1 MKNLFKHEKV
11 AILLILISIIL
22 LFVSCCPGGIEE
34 ATGILQGIATGIMS
48 GTILAMITGIK
59 SRESADIE
67 EKYDTLHK
75 FNGCLLD
82 MMQLHSTLYHNTYHG
97 KINGNDYET
106 YLKYIEDTWNGYY
119 DVYAKIGETKS
130 DVQSVLDSETFSEV
144 KELKDIIDSDVR
156 EIPQGINVCKM
167 NGNKNIKDLDRLK
180 DKLYSSQ
187 SKAYEIFFKSNMLE
201 KELGEKMKRIKSS
214 LI

>member
-1 MKNLFKHEKV
+1 MYMRK
-11 AILLILISIIL
+11 
-22 LFVSCCPGGIEE
+22 
-34 ATGILQGIATGIMS
+34 
-48 GTILAMITGIK
+48 
-59 SRESADIE
+59 
-67 EKYDTLHK
+67 
-75 FNGCLLD
+75 
-82 MMQLHSTLYHNTYHG
+82 
-97 KINGNDYET
+97 
-106 YLKYIEDTWNGYY
+106 LK
-119 DVYAKIGETKS
+119 KKS

-144 KELKDIIDSDVR
+144 EELKDIIDSDIR

-187 SKAYEIFFKSNMLE
+187 SKAYEIFFKSNVLE

>member
-22 LFVSCCPGGIEE
+22 LFISCCPGGIEE

-97 KINGNDYET
+97 KINGKDYET
-106 YLKYIEDTWNGYY
+106 YLKYIEDTWNGYLN
-119 DVYAKIGETKS
+119 VYTKIGKTKS
-130 DVQSVLDSETFSEV
+130 DVQSVLDSETFSKVE
-144 KELKDIIDSDVR
+144 ELKDIIDSDIQ

>member
-11 AILLILISIIL
+11 TIFLILISIIL
-22 LFVSCCPGGIEE
+22 LFISCCPGGIEE

-67 EKYDTLHK
+67 EKYDTLHE
-75 FNGCLLD
+75 FNGWLLD

-106 YLKYIEDTWNGYY
+106 YLKYIEDTWNGYH
-119 DVYAKIGETKS
+119 DVYTKIGKTKS
-130 DVQSVLDSETFSEV
+130 DVQPVLDSETFAEV
-144 KELKDIIDSDVR
+144 EELKDIIDSDFR
-156 EIPQGINVCKM
+156 EIPQGIYACKM
-167 NGNKNIKDLDRLK
+167 SENKNIEDLDRLK
-180 DKLYSSQ
+180 DKLYNSQ